1 MNTAVLLLAYGGP
14 AQLADVPAYLADI
27 RGGRPTPP
35 ALVEEFTERYRLIG
49 GRSPLLDITRS
60 LADRLQQKLGL
71 PVYIGMRHWHP
82 YIKETI
88 AQMGALG
95 VARATVICLAPH
107 YSKMS
112 IGAYRQRLDEA
123 LAAAGTA
130 MAIDFVDSWHLQPE
144 YLAGLAA
151 RARQALA
158 RFAEPDRVQVVF
170 TAHSLPAAIIEQGD
184 PYDEQIRATAAAV
197 AGMLGLP
204 ADRWLLAYQS
214 AGRRGERWL
223 GPAVEEVVS
232 TQAQGGVRDLLI
244 APVGFVMDHVEVLYD
259 LDIELQQAA
268 VEAGAHVERTPMLN
282 DGPELVDALASIV
295 RANSGVHPGVRS
307 LKQADLHE

>member
-1 MNTAVLLLAYGGP
+1 MNRAVLLLAYGGP

-49 GRSPLLDITRS
+49 GRSPLLDITQS
-60 LADRLQQKLGL
+60 LATRLQQQLDL

-82 YIKETI
+82 YIKETV
-88 AQMGALG
+88 AQMAALG
-95 VARATVICLAPH
+95 VAHATVICLAPH
-107 YSKMS
+107 YSRMS

-123 LAAAGTA
+123 TAAAGTH

-151 RARQALA
+151 RVRQTLT
-158 RFAEPDRVQVVF
+158 RFAEPDRVKVVF

-184 PYDEQIRATAAAV
+184 PYDAQVRATAATV
-197 AGMLGLP
+197 AEMLRLS
-204 ADRWLLAYQS
+204 ADRWMLAYQS
-214 AGRRGERWL
+214 AARRSERWL
-223 GPAVEEVVS
+223 EPAVEEVVR
-232 TQAQGGVRDLLI
+232 TQAEAGVRDMLV

-259 LDIELQQAA
+259 LDIELQQVAA
-268 VEAGAHVERTPMLN
+268 EAGAHVERTPMLN
-282 DGPELVDALASIV
+282 DGPDLVDALASIV
-295 RANSGVHPGVRS
+295 RARSGADS
-307 LKQADLHE
+307 LEQADLHE